1 MTLSSMGVS
10 DWLNDIRARLDEAG
24 DGEVLSLRQDNE
36 GRRSEN
42 SKLGSEGVLDSDID
56 NDIDETENNSAP
68 NEKNKSMELDD
79 ADKDK
84 ETTEGK
90 DGSEGC

>member
-10 DWLNDIRARLDEAG
+10 DWLNDIRARLDG
-24 DGEVLSLRQDNE
+24 VGGGEVPSLRQDNE
-36 GRRSEN
+36 GRRGEISEQ
-42 SKLGSEGVLDSDID
+42 GSDGVLDSD
-56 NDIDETENNSAP
+56 NDETENNSAP
-68 NEKNKSMELDD
+68 DEKNKSMELDD

-84 ETTEGK
+84 ETTEGI